1 MDDTIFALASARG
14 KSGVAVFRLSGP
26 EAHGAVGRLCAVPES
41 RRAAVRRLVWQ
52 GEMLDE
58 ALVLIFDHGASF
70 TGEASAELQLHG
82 SLAVTKAV
90 ARALG
95 DMGLRPAEA
104 GEFTRRAMENGRLD
118 LAQVEG
124 LADLIDAET
133 EAQRRQA
140 VRVLSGA
147 VGKRAEQWRA
157 RLIRAGALI
166 AATIDFA
173 DEDVPVDV
181 TSDVLHLVDG
191 LLLDLRHEI
200 AGSSVAERVRDGFEV
215 AILGAP
221 NVGKSTLLNALAG
234 REAALTSEI
243 AGTTRDVIE
252 VRMDLDGLAVT
263 LLDTAGLRETEDRV
277 EQMGVA
283 RALARAEAADL
294 RVFLLDDPDDVLM
307 MAPQSGD
314 LVVFSKADQRP
325 ICEAGISGLTGFG
338 IDALIGKVSAA
349 LANKV
354 ASVGVLTRERHRVAM
369 IRAVEAMESARSQ
382 IERPGGAVE
391 LVAADLARAAHA
403 MDLLVGRVDVE
414 NLLDEVFA
422 SFCIGK

>member
-41 RRAAVRRLVWQ
+41 RRASVRRLVWQ

-118 LAQVEG
+118 LTQVEG

-157 RLIRAGALI
+157 SR
-166 AATIDFA
+166 
-173 DEDVPVDV
+173 
-181 TSDVLHLVDG
+181 
-191 LLLDLRHEI
+191 
-200 AGSSVAERVRDGFEV
+200 
-215 AILGAP
+215 
-221 NVGKSTLLNALAG
+221 
-234 REAALTSEI
+234 
-243 AGTTRDVIE
+243 
-252 VRMDLDGLAVT
+252 
-263 LLDTAGLRETEDRV
+263 
-277 EQMGVA
+277 
-283 RALARAEAADL
+283 
-294 RVFLLDDPDDVLM
+294 
-307 MAPQSGD
+307 SG
-314 LVVFSKADQRP
+314 
-325 ICEAGISGLTGFG
+325 
-338 IDALIGKVSAA
+338 
-349 LANKV
+349 
-354 ASVGVLTRERHRVAM
+354 
-369 IRAVEAMESARSQ
+369 
-382 IERPGGAVE
+382 
-391 LVAADLARAAHA
+391 
-403 MDLLVGRVDVE
+403 
-414 NLLDEVFA
+414 
-422 SFCIGK
+422 